1 MLRNKYVA
9 LAVGILL
16 SCVIAYN
23 IYFFYTKNKRAGVS
37 EVKSKPLVAEAIY
50 DNKYALSEKR
60 FETRRYYQRVEPKDK
75 GEWKKDPFGIRLD
88 ESIAYGDLK
97 LQGIIHREGRGYALI
112 NGKLYGIGDS
122 IDGGKIKAIERHSV
136 IFLRDGRTEKISF
149 EDYIVLNPVRK
160 LEP

>member
-9 LAVGILL
+9 LTVGILL

-23 IYFFYTKNKRAGVS
+23 IYFFYTPPPR
-37 EVKSKPLVAEAIY
+37 PLIAEAIY
-50 DNKYALSEKR
+50 NNKYALSEKR
-60 FETRRYYQRVEPKDK
+60 FEPKDK

-88 ESIAYGDLK
+88 ESISYWDLK

>member
-37 EVKSKPLVAEAIY
+37 EVKSKPPVAEAIY
-50 DNKYALSEKR
+50 NNKYALSEKR
-60 FETRRYYQRVEPKDK
+60 FEPKDK

-88 ESIAYGDLK
+88 ESISYGGLK

-122 IDGGKIKAIERHSV
+122 IDGGKIKAIERRSV